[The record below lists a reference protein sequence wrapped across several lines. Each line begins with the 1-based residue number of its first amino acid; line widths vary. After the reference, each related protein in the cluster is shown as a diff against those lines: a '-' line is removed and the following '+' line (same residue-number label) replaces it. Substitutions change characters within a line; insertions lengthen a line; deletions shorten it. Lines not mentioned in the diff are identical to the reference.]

1 LPPPTPKGG
10 LPGVVGQFRHWSSP
24 PVNSTQMAPGD
35 QSSFPRAIS
44 LPQQF
49 PSSFDCQEGCLVERL
64 GAQSDDEYMSDDD
77 EPGFSS
83 LDSVDNATDSRTFAF
98 SPKGQQPRGFHRLE
112 PLSQTRSEG
121 SSVPRLP
128 PTLLKID
135 TSSPILKAPVRMK
148 RPSPPLSSPGSFK
161 ASLSS
166 RKKKRPAPLHLPDAL
181 SITVP
186 KDLPASNASAV
197 QSIRVD
203 APSLNTVNLNELAF
217 ENITCEGETKW
228 GGASQK
234 GRRRYMEDTFRAV
247 PMVGDDPRRGFF
259 GVFDG
264 HGGRKAADFA
274 AEYLADFATRG
285 INSLGEVGKMF
296 TEAFLNADKQFCETA
311 EREGFGDGTTAVVSY
326 LRDGKMI
333 VANVGDSRAVLS
345 RGGVATAVTHDH
357 KAESETEQ
365 RRIESKGGTVF
376 HLGRW
381 RVEGVLA
388 VTRAIGDKDLKKCVT
403 AHPDVFD
410 IDLTEQD
417 ELLIMASDGLWDV
430 MSNQEA
436 VDIALAH
443 DDLGVACDT
452 LVKTAISRGSND
464 NVSAVIV
471 NTQEYR

>member
-1 LPPPTPKGG
+1 M
-10 LPGVVGQFRHWSSP
+10 VGQFRHWAST
-24 PVNSTQMAPGD
+24 PVSNTPKASGD
-35 QSSFPRAIS
+35 QSPFGLNCSL
-44 LPQQF
+44 LPQK
-49 PSSFDCQEGCLVERL
+49 PFDRQEECIVERL
-64 GAQSDDEYMSDDD
+64 GTQSDDEYMSDD
-77 EPGFSS
+77 EPGFNS
-83 LDSVDNATDSRTFAF
+83 LDSIDNTTDSRIFATNTSAY
-98 SPKGQQPRGFHRLE
+98 SPRRGKPCLRLE
-112 PLSQTRSEG
+112 SLSQTRPEG
-121 SSVPRLP
+121 SLGRLP
-128 PTLLKID
+128 PTSLKID
-135 TSSPILKAPVRMK
+135 TSTPILKAPALKK
-148 RPSPPLSSPGSFK
+148 RASPPLSSPGSFK
-161 ASLSS
+161 SSLAQK
-166 RKKKRPAPLHLPDAL
+166 KKKRPAPLHLPDAL

-186 KDLPASNASAV
+186 KDVVVDSAFAV

-203 APSLNTVNLNELAF
+203 APSLHTLNLNELAL

-247 PMVGDDPRRGFF
+247 PMVGDDARRGFF

-274 AEYLADFATRG
+274 AEYLAEFATRG
-285 INSLGEVGKMF
+285 INSLDEVGNVF

-311 EREGFGDGTTAVVSY
+311 EKEGLGDGTTAVVAY

-345 RGGVATAVTHDH
+345 RGGLATAVTEDH
-357 KAESETEQ
+357 KPESEREQ

-403 AHPDVFD
+403 AHPDVFE
-410 IDLTEQD
+410 IDLTDQD

-430 MSNQEA
+430 LSNQEV
-436 VDIALAH
+436 VDIAHNH

-471 NTQEYR
+471 NTQEYL